1 MAVQS
6 VSAVINGQTVNLTYN
21 SSTGN
26 YEATVTAPS
35 TSSYTQTG
43 HYYPVTVTATDD
55 AGNSTTVDDTD
66 QTLGSSLR
74 LQVTEKVAPVITIT
88 SPTSGSYIISNQP
101 TIQWTVTDDDSG
113 VDDSTI
119 SITLDG
125 TEYTSGITKTAITGG
140 YSCSFTPASALSD
153 GAHTAS
159 FAASDHDGNAATVKS
174 TTFTVDTVP
183 PVLSVTAPED
193 NSITNVAAVT
203 VTGTTNDV
211 TSSPVTL
218 TVQLNSGE
226 AEEVTVGQDGSFS
239 KSLTLALGSNTI
251 TVVATDTAGKSSTVT
266 RTVTLDQSAPVIS
279 AVTITPNPVDA
290 GQTYII
296 SVTVTDS

>member
-21 SSTGN
+21 AETGK

-35 TSSYTQTG
+35 SSSYPLSG
-43 HYYPVTVTATDD
+43 HYYPVSVTATDD

-66 QTLGSSLR
+66 ATLGESLR
-74 LQVTEKVAPVITIT
+74 LQVKEHVAPVITIV

-113 VDDSTI
+113 VDESSI

-140 YSCSFTPASALSD
+140 YSCSFTPASALDD
-153 GAHTAS
+153 GSHTAS
-159 FAASDHDGNAATVKS
+159 FAADDNDGNSATAKT
-174 TTFTVDTVP
+174 TTFTIDTVP

-193 NSITNVAAVT
+193 GAKTNVAALT
-203 VTGTTNDV
+203 VTGVTNDV

-218 TVQLNSGE
+218 TVQLNSGT

-239 KSLTLALGSNTI
+239 KALTLATGENTI
-251 TVVATDTAGKSSTVT
+251 TVVATDMAGKSSTVT

-279 AVTITPNPVDA
+279 AVSIVPNPVDA

-296 SVTVTDS
+296 SVTVSD

>member
-35 TSSYTQTG
+35 SSSYPLSG
-43 HYYPVTVTATDD
+43 HYYPVSVTATDD
-55 AGNSTTVDDTD
+55 AGNSTTVDDSD
-66 QTLGSSLR
+66 ATLGASLR
-74 LQVTEKVAPVITIT
+74 LQVTEHVAPVITIT
-88 SPTSGSYIISNQP
+88 APTSGSYIISNQP

-113 VDDSTI
+113 VDASTI

-125 TEYTSGITKTAITGG
+125 TQYTSGITKTAITGG
-140 YSCSFTPASALSD
+140 YSCEFTPASALDD
-153 GAHTAS
+153 GSHTAS
-159 FAASDHDGNAATVKS
+159 FAASDNDGNAATVKS

-193 NSITNVAAVT
+193 GAITNVAALT

-218 TVQLNSGE
+218 TVQLNSGS

-239 KSLTLALGSNTI
+239 KALTLALGSNTI

-296 SVTVTDS
+296 SVTVTD

>member
-21 SSTGN
+21 AETGK

-35 TSSYTQTG
+35 SSSYPLSG
-43 HYYPVTVTATDD
+43 HYYPVSVTATDD

-66 QTLGSSLR
+66 ATLGESLR
-74 LQVTEKVAPVITIT
+74 LQVKEHVAPVITIV

-113 VDDSTI
+113 VDESSI

-125 TEYTSGITKTAITGG
+125 TEYTAGITKTAITGG
-140 YSCSFTPASALSD
+140 YSCSFTPASALDD
-153 GAHTAS
+153 GSHTAS
-159 FAASDHDGNAATVKS
+159 FAADDNDGNSATAKT
-174 TTFTVDTVP
+174 TTFTIDTVP

-193 NSITNVAAVT
+193 GTKTNVAALT
-203 VTGTTNDV
+203 VTGVTNDV

-218 TVQLNSGE
+218 TVQLNSGT

-239 KSLTLALGSNTI
+239 KALTLATGVNTI
-251 TVVATDTAGKSSTVT
+251 TVVATDMAGKSSTVT

-279 AVTITPNPVDA
+279 AVSIVPNPVDA

-296 SVTVTDS
+296 SVTVSD

>member
-21 SSTGN
+21 AETGK

-35 TSSYTQTG
+35 SSSYPLSG
-43 HYYPVTVTATDD
+43 HYYPVSVTATDD

-66 QTLGSSLR
+66 ATLGESLR
-74 LQVTEKVAPVITIT
+74 LQVKEHVAPVITIV

-113 VDDSTI
+113 VDESSI

-125 TEYTSGITKTAITGG
+125 TEYTTGITKTAITGG
-140 YSCSFTPASALSD
+140 FSCSFTPASALDD
-153 GAHTAS
+153 GSHTAS
-159 FAASDHDGNAATVKS
+159 FAADDNDGNSATAKT
-174 TTFTVDTVP
+174 TTFTIDTVP

-193 NSITNVAAVT
+193 GAKTNVAALT
-203 VTGTTNDV
+203 VTGVTNDV

-218 TVQLNSGE
+218 TVQLNSGT

-239 KSLTLALGSNTI
+239 KALTLATGENTI
-251 TVVATDTAGKSSTVT
+251 TVVATDMAGKSSTVT

-279 AVTITPNPVDA
+279 AVSIVPNPVDA

-296 SVTVTDS
+296 SVTVSD

>member
-21 SSTGN
+21 AESGK
-26 YEATVTAPS
+26 YEATITAP
-35 TSSYTQTG
+35 TNSSYPLSG
-43 HYYPVTVTATDD
+43 HYYPVSVTATDD

-66 QTLGSSLR
+66 QTLGAALR
-74 LQVTEKVAPVITIT
+74 LQVVEHVAPVITIT
-88 SPTSGSYIISNQP
+88 APTSGSYIISNQP
-101 TIQWTVTDDDSG
+101 AIQWTVTDDDSG
-113 VDDSTI
+113 VDESSI

-140 YSCSFTPASALSD
+140 YSCSFTPAAALDD
-153 GAHTAS
+153 GSHTAS
-159 FAASDHDGNAATVKS
+159 FAADDNDGNSATVKT

-193 NSITNVAAVT
+193 GAKTNVAALT
-203 VTGTTNDV
+203 VTGVTNDV

-218 TVQLNSGE
+218 TVQLNSGTP
-226 AEEVTVGQDGSFS
+226 EEVTVSLDGSFS
-239 KSLTLALGSNTI
+239 KNLTLATGENTI
-251 TVVATDTAGKSSTVT
+251 TVVATDMAGKSSTVT
-266 RTVTLDQSAPVIS
+266 RTITLDQSAPVIS

-296 SVTVTDS
+296 SVTVSD